1 MKDELLIKYLLKE
14 STEEENAAVKN
25 WLAEDAANEVYYLQF
40 EKIWN
45 AGKKLA
51 VKSKID
57 EEQAWQKFKERT
69 AAVKQETIVRP
80 LNKYVWIKV
89 AAMIAVLVGI
99 WFGYNLFNPVS
110 YTDIIAKNQVLTDT
124 LPDGSEIT
132 LNKNSEISYASN
144 FTHNR
149 SVRLKKGDV
158 FFSVAHDKSRPFV
171 IDVDQVSVTVVGTSF
186 NIKHQAGE
194 TEVNVESG
202 IVRISVG
209 KEEVELRRGEKVLIR
224 DKNPELLKE
233 KNTDQVYNYYHSG
246 VIIATNTPI
255 LKVITILK
263 DVYGVEIKTDDPTI
277 DNMTVTTSLPIKYS
291 LDENLKTLRETMDLK
306 ATRNGNQILLSKLK

>member
-45 AGKKLA
+45 AGKNLA
-51 VKSKID
+51 VKSKVD

-69 AAVKQETIVRP
+69 VAVKKEAVVRP
-80 LNKYVWIKV
+80 LNKYTWIKV
-89 AAMIAVLVGI
+89 AAMITLIAGI
-99 WFGYNLFNPVS
+99 WFGYNLFNPVA
-110 YTDIIAKNQVLTDT
+110 YTDLIAKNQIIKEK

-132 LNKNSEISYASN
+132 LNKNSAISYASN
-144 FTHNR
+144 FTRNR

-158 FFSVAHDKSRPFV
+158 FFNVAHDKSRPFV

-186 NIKHQAGE
+186 NVKHQAGE

-202 IVRISVG
+202 IVRVSVG

-224 DKNPELLKE
+224 ERNPELLKE

-246 VIIATNTPI
+246 VVIANNTSI
-255 LKVITILK
+255 LKVIAILK
-263 DVYGVEIKTDDPTI
+263 DVYGVEIKTDDPAI
-277 DNMTVTTSLPIKYS
+277 NNMTVTTTLPIKYS

-306 ATRNGNQILLSKLK
+306 VTRNGNQILLSKLK

>member
-14 STEEENAAVKN
+14 SSEDENTAVKN

-45 AGKKLA
+45 AGKNLA
-51 VKSKID
+51 VKTEID
-57 EEQAWQKFKERT
+57 EEQAWQRFKERT
-69 AAVKQETIVRP
+69 AAVKKEATVHP
-80 LNKYVWIKV
+80 LNKYLWIKV
-89 AAMIAVLVGI
+89 AAMITLVAGI

-110 YTDIIAKNQVLTDT
+110 YTDITAKNQIITDT

-144 FTHNR
+144 FTRNR

-158 FFSVAHDKSRPFV
+158 FFNVAHDKSRPFV
-171 IDVDQVSVTVVGTSF
+171 IDADQVSVTVVGTSF
-186 NIKHQAGE
+186 NVKHQTGE

-202 IVRISVG
+202 IVRVSVG
-209 KEEVELRRGEKVLIR
+209 KEEVELHRGEKVLIR
-224 DKNPELLKE
+224 NKNPELLKE

-246 VIIATNTPI
+246 EIIANNTPI

-263 DVYGVEIKTDDPTI
+263 DVYGVEIKTDDPAI
-277 DNMTVTTSLPIKYS
+277 NNMTVTTTLPIKYS

-306 ATRNGNQILLSKLK
+306 VTRNGNQILLSKLK

>member
-40 EKIWN
+40 EKIWD
-45 AGKKLA
+45 AGKSLA
-51 VKSKID
+51 VKSKVD

-69 AAVKQETIVRP
+69 AAVKKEAIVRP
-80 LNKYVWIKV
+80 LKKYTWMKV
-89 AAMIAVLVGI
+89 AAMITLVAGI
-99 WFGYNLFNPVS
+99 WLGYNLLNPVT
-110 YTDIIAKNQVLTDT
+110 YTDLTAKNQIIKEK

-132 LNKNSEISYASN
+132 LNKNSAISYASN
-144 FTHNR
+144 FTRNR
-149 SVRLKKGDV
+149 SLRLKKGDV
-158 FFSVAHDKSRPFV
+158 FFNVAHDESKPFV

-186 NIKHQAGE
+186 NVKHQAGE

-202 IVRISVG
+202 IVRVSVG
-209 KEEVELRRGEKVLIR
+209 REEVELRRGEKVVIR

-246 VIIATNTPI
+246 VIIANNTPI
-255 LKVITILK
+255 LKIAEILE
-263 DVYGVEIKTDDPTI
+263 DVYGVDIKTDDPSI
-277 DNMTVTTSLPIKYS
+277 DAMTVKSTFLIKYS
-291 LDENLKTLRETMDLK
+291 LNQNLKILQQTMDLK
-306 ATRNGNQILLSKLK
+306 VTRNGNQILLSKLR